1 MIGFL
6 EVIREQNP
14 GKLCIVMDNDSMQML
29 KQEQRNLIYISSI
42 FHLTHLNPIE
52 FGWKDLKRELGSIL
66 DFDDMIERSEEIA
79 LDIFGKRKY
88 SYSESWVEEFIS
100 IRSC

>member
-1 MIGFL
+1 MIWL
-6 EVIREQNP
+6 R
-14 GKLCIVMDNDSMQML
+14 
-29 KQEQRNLIYISSI
+29 
-42 FHLTHLNPIE
+42 
-52 FGWKDLKRELGSIL
+52 
-66 DFDDMIERSEEIA
+66 DFDDMVERSEEIA